1 MLAIATA
8 FKTLNKRTHH
18 EESSGIDT
26 CRQRRVGRSARPRQ
40 GTRSGR
46 QAHRTARPVSVT
58 LSAWSVTLDK
68 AGKETFKRA
77 ESAKPGD
84 VIEYRAELRNVSRAT
99 LKDQAL
105 TLPVPPGTAVPSSA
119 RPAQA
124 QARADGGKFEA
135 MPLMRVERNAQGQEE
150 RTAVPPG
157 AYRALRWPVADLP
170 AGKSFKATARV
181 RVTDT
186 PAEATK
192 D

>member
-1 MLAIATA
+1 MKKVLGLILAASVA
-8 FKTLNKRTHH
+8 LAAPLAHAKEPVPAAKRI
-18 EESSGIDT
+18 E
-26 CRQRRVGRSARPRQ
+26 QPA
-40 GTRSGR
+40 
-46 QAHRTARPVSVT
+46 PVSVT

-68 AGKETFKRA
+68 AGKEKFKRA

-84 VIEYRAELRNVSRAT
+84 VIEYRAELRNVSHAA
-99 LKDQAL
+99 LQGQAL
-105 TLPVPPGTAVPSSA
+105 TLPVPPGTAYVPSSA

-150 RTAVPPG
+150 RTAVPPE

-186 PAEATK
+186 PAEAAK